1 MEQYYHLITQKAQS
15 SGTTPTSISSLVID
29 DIALSTSSSPCQPV
43 DVTFPVR
50 YYSGKARSFNPQWF
64 RLYPLLEYSI
74 SSDAAFCY
82 ACRLFGSTNVCSS
95 RPERAFTL
103 VGFRDCKHATGTKG
117 IHINHHNS
125 LSHKQAVVAWQQFKT
140 SLERGSVAEQLVST
154 RAVQIERNI
163 HYIKSIAEVL
173 LLCSKQEISFR
184 GHNESVDSKNKGN
197 FMQILGLL
205 GKHDKVVEDRLFY
218 GPRNAKYTSHTIQNN
233 IIAVMA
239 TLVRNKIV

>member
-1 MEQYYHLITQKAQS
+1 MIVIIVREWVSTSYYSVEILTKCSYCMFLDDSTVNTCSPERTTQKAQS
-15 SGTTPTSISSLVID
+15 SGTTPSSSSSLVIN
-29 DIALSTSSSPCQPV
+29 DIALSTLSFHCQPV

-125 LSHKQAVVAWQQFKT
+125 LSHKQAVVAWQQFKA
-140 SLERGSVAEQLVST
+140 SLERGSVAEQLGST
-154 RAVQIERNI
+154 RAVQIDRNV

-173 LLCSKQEISFR
+173 LLQYLT
-184 GHNESVDSKNKGN
+184 D
-197 FMQILGLL
+197 
-205 GKHDKVVEDRLFY
+205 
-218 GPRNAKYTSHTIQNN
+218 
-233 IIAVMA
+233 A
-239 TLVRNKIV
+239 T